1 MVVKQ
6 LEAEFLAKIA
16 VDSERRAPES
26 LWLAAG
32 DGWTA
37 RDVVCSAGPA
47 DKSFEEQH
55 SKTSIAV
62 VVSGT
67 FQYRSPA
74 GCELM
79 TPGSFLLGNR
89 GDCFC
94 CEHQHGTGDRCV
106 AFSYDRELF
115 ERIAYEASGAE
126 ARFNV
131 PRLPPIRALSR
142 LVARTVALQARDPGI
157 DGEELCIQLA
167 GRAIQLARSV
177 VPSHL
182 ARGEPGALARVS
194 RVVRMIDHDPDI
206 PHDLRS
212 LAQFVRLSPY
222 HFLRTFEGL
231 TGTTPYQYV
240 LRVRLRRAAFRL
252 RTESSKILDIAL
264 GCGFGD
270 LSNFNRSFRAEFGVS
285 PRLYRTQR

>member
-1 MVVKQ
+1 
-6 LEAEFLAKIA
+6 LAKIA

-26 LWLAAG
+26 LQLAAG

-47 DKSFEEQH
+47 DKPFEEQH

-94 CEHQHGTGDRCV
+94 CEHEHGTGDRCV

-131 PRLPPIRALSR
+131 PRLPPIRALNR

-182 ARGEPGALARVS
+182 TGGEPGALARVS

-240 LRVRLRRAAFRL
+240 LRV
-252 RTESSKILDIAL
+252 
-264 GCGFGD
+264 
-270 LSNFNRSFRAEFGVS
+270 
-285 PRLYRTQR
+285 